1 MSIVQINELQK
12 KFDNHTILDI
22 NKYTIDACKGYVFY
36 GYNGCGKT
44 TLLRLIA
51 GLEKPSSGTLDISI
65 PKKERIMC
73 FQTPYMFTGTVE
85 KNLEYGIRLQKLTPD
100 RKRLQT
106 LCERYGID
114 NVLHKNARVLSSG
127 QKQAVALIRALL
139 TNPKLLL
146 LDEPVANLDKNKVD
160 ALNGDLTS
168 LKKDGGSFVI
178 TMHSNQRLLFDI
190 DHCCLL
196 ENGNLFNDE
205 KCASRKV
212 RSESGHPSELTSE
225 ENELMTKINTYVIDG
240 GIACSDAFR
249 VCDEHSVQK
258 GIFVDLCNKRNIKI
272 RKCQWG
278 CFK

>member
-1 MSIVQINELQK
+1 MSIVQIKELQK

-22 NKYTIDACKGYVFY
+22 NTYTIHAGKGYVFY

-85 KNLEYGIRLQKLTPD
+85 KNLEYGVKLQKLTPD

-106 LCERYGID
+106 LCERYGIE

-146 LDEPVANLDKNKVD
+146 LDEPVANLDKNKYD
-160 ALNGDLTS
+160 ALKEDLIS
-168 LKKDGGSFVI
+168 LKKNGGSFVI
-178 TMHSNQRLLFDI
+178 TMHSNQRIVFDI

-212 RSESGHPSELTSE
+212 R
-225 ENELMTKINTYVIDG
+225 
-240 GIACSDAFR
+240 
-249 VCDEHSVQK
+249 
-258 GIFVDLCNKRNIKI
+258 
-272 RKCQWG
+272 
-278 CFK
+278 